1 LLVRALSHERQQMKA
16 AVEQA
21 ALPFELRF
29 TATSRD
35 RLGPAAYAARLA
47 DARFALVPGGN
58 SPETIRL
65 YDALEMGAIPIMLR
79 STFVDAPGALNGPP
93 FLLLDDWSGLAAAY
107 APLSDET
114 PRGLAELD
122 ALQAKVTDWW
132 ERFKRAQQDRLRYRI
147 NVTLVD

>member
-1 LLVRALSHERQQMKA
+1 LGMRALSHERQQMKD

-21 ALPFELRF
+21 ALPFELRI

-79 STFVDAPGALNGPP
+79 STFVDAPDALNGPP
-93 FLLLDDWSGLAAAY
+93 FVLLDEWAGLSAAY
-107 APLSDET
+107 APLSDES
-114 PRGLAELD
+114 PPGRAVVDL
-122 ALQAKVTDWW
+122 LQAEVVDWW
-132 ERFKRAQQDRLRYRI
+132 ERFKCAQQYRLRHRI
-147 NVTLVD
+147 DATLAD